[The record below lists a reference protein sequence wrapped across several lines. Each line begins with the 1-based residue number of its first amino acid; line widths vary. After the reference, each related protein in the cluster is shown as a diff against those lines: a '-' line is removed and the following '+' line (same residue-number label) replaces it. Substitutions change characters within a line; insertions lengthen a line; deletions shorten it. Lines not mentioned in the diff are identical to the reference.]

1 MLYLMEVIPVLDDI
15 LSETNKRMEKTVEA
29 LRSHLVTIRTGRAS
43 PALLDRLRV
52 EYYGALVPLQQVA
65 AISAPEPRLLTIRP
79 WEPGSLSAIERAVL
93 KSDLGLT
100 PNNDGKIIRLAIP
113 RLTEERRRD
122 LVKVVKRRVEDGRVA
137 VRACR
142 RDALKDLQDI
152 LNEKMVSEDEF
163 YVGKDKAQELTD
175 KYVGQMDEI
184 GRLKEEEIME
194 I

>member
-1 MLYLMEVIPVLDDI
+1 MLDDV
-15 LSETNKRMEKTVEA
+15 LSEAKERMGKAVEA

-43 PALLDRLRV
+43 PALLDRLQV
-52 EYYGALVPLQQVA
+52 EYYGALVPLKQVA
-65 AISAPEPRLLTIRP
+65 AIAAPEPRLLTIRP
-79 WEPGSLSAIERAVL
+79 WEASSLAAIERAIL

-122 LVKVVKRRVEDGRVA
+122 LVKVVRRRVEDGRVA

-142 RDALKDLQDI
+142 RDALKDLQDFM
-152 LNEKMVSEDEF
+152 NEKMISEDQF
-163 YVGKDKAQELTD
+163 YLGKEKVQELTD
-175 KYVGQMDEI
+175 EHIKQMDEI
-184 GRLKEEEIME
+184 GKLKEEEIME

>member
-1 MLYLMEVIPVLDDI
+1 MLDDI
-15 LSETNKRMEKTVEA
+15 LSEAKQRMEKGVEA
-29 LRSHLVTIRTGRAS
+29 LRNHLVTIRTGRAS

-52 EYYGALVPLQQVA
+52 EYYGTLVPLQQVA

-79 WEPGSLSAIERAVL
+79 WDAGSLPAIERAVL

-122 LVKVVKRRVEDGRVA
+122 LVKVVNRRVEDGRIA

-142 RDALKDLQDI
+142 RDALKDLQEI
-152 LNEKMVSEDEF
+152 MNEKMISEDQF
-163 YVGKDKAQELTD
+163 YVGKDKVQELTD
-175 KYVGQMDEI
+175 KYVEQMDEI
-184 GRLKEEEIME
+184 GKLKEEEIME

>member
-1 MLYLMEVIPVLDDI
+1 MLDDV
-15 LSETNKRMEKTVEA
+15 LSEAKARMGKAVEA
-29 LRSHLVTIRTGRAS
+29 LRGHLMTIRTGRAS

-52 EYYGALVPLQQVA
+52 EYYGTLVPLKQVA
-65 AISAPEPRLLTIRP
+65 AIAAPEPRLLTIRP
-79 WEPGSLSAIERAVL
+79 WEASSLPAIERAIL

-122 LVKVVKRRVEDGRVA
+122 LVKVVRRRVEDGRVA

-142 RDALKDLQDI
+142 RDALKDLQEFM
-152 LNEKMVSEDEF
+152 NEKMISEDEF
-163 YVGKDKAQELTD
+163 YLGKDKVQELTD
-175 KYVGQMDEI
+175 EHTKQMDEI
-184 GRLKEEEIME
+184 GQLKEEEIME